1 MTAAIEC
8 RGVCKRFPRGH
19 SLRNLVRRRGP
30 ADWIEA
36 LSDIDLT
43 LAAGESAG
51 LVGRNGAGKSTL
63 LKMIA
68 GLIETDRGSIRLHG
82 ADPVK
87 QAMAARGDMGFVLSN
102 ERSFFWRISVQE
114 NLRFFA
120 RLQNIPPANIA
131 AETAYLLDTVGLGA
145 EARRSYRDLSEGL
158 RQRLAIARG
167 LLGDPALLLMDEA
180 TLHLDPGTRAN
191 LSPLFSTRRDGSPR
205 TLLMVSHNLDEV
217 QQVCK
222 RLVCIDNGRIR
233 YDGPLAEGM
242 DQVRQ
247 HLHRPPTGGA
257 A

>member
-8 RGVCKRFPRGH
+8 RGVYKRFPRGH

-36 LSDIDLT
+36 LADIDLI
-43 LAAGESAG
+43 LRPGEAAG

-68 GLIETDRGSIRLHG
+68 GLIEADRGSIRLHG
-82 ADPVK
+82 ADPVR
-87 QAMAARGDMGFVLSN
+87 QAMAARADMGFVLSN

-120 RLQNIPPANIA
+120 RLQNIPRASIA
-131 AETAYLLDTVGLGA
+131 EETARLLDTVGLGG

-180 TLHLDPGTRAN
+180 TLHLDPGSRNRLA
-191 LSPLFSTRRDGSPR
+191 PLFTTRRNGEPR
-205 TLLMVSHNLDEV
+205 TLLMVSHNLEEV
-217 QQVCK
+217 QQVCR
-222 RLVCIDNGRIR
+222 RLLCIDEGRIS
-233 YDGPLAEGM
+233 YDGPLADGI
-242 DQVRQ
+242 DQVRA
-247 HLHRPPTGGA
+247 HLHRPAGGGA